1 MDEKKWWSSS
11 VDHKKISLTI
21 KSTVIFV
28 PSLVVLLSVFG
39 FNATPEDL
47 TQLINQLAVLIS
59 GISLVWGLVRKIYST
74 RN

>member
-28 PSLVVLLSVFG
+28 PSLAVLLSVFG